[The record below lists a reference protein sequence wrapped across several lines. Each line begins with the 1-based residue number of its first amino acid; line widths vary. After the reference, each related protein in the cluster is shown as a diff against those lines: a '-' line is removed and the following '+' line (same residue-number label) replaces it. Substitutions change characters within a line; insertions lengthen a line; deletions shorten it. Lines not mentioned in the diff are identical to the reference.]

1 MIIES
6 VRRAFA
12 VLNIFSRH
20 RTQVGVTEIA
30 KALEVTKGTAHNLVS
45 TLVECGLLKQDP
57 ESRKYFLGLKTFE
70 LASFQPEVLV
80 LNENAA
86 GPSLELARTKR
97 LISRVGVWDE
107 EAALITMTN
116 YPDNSPELTRS
127 IGPRVHA
134 YSSALGKAMLAYL
147 PEAELVSYL
156 DRTEL
161 TPFTQSTITDRE
173 TLLVELKE
181 TRRCGLAWDRE
192 ESVIGTACLGTPLF
206 GANDRV
212 IGALSLSGSPN
223 RLLTQKTFEY
233 ISQDLLRTAGEIS
246 RRLGNIPRVSVIER
260 AE

>member
-30 KALEVTKGTAHNLVS
+30 EVLEVTKGTAYNLVS
-45 TLVECGLLKQDP
+45 TLVKCGLLKQDP
-57 ESRKYFLGLKTFE
+57 VSRKYFLGLKTFE

-97 LISRVGVWDE
+97 LISRVGIWDG

-127 IGPRVHA
+127 IGPRIHA

-147 PEAELVSYL
+147 PEAELVNYL

-161 TPFTQSTITDRE
+161 TPFNADFFEVLHGNKRQ
-173 TLLVELKE
+173 
-181 TRRCGLAWDRE
+181 A
-192 ESVIGTACLGTPLF
+192 
-206 GANDRV
+206 ANR
-212 IGALSLSGSPN
+212 
-223 RLLTQKTFEY
+223 
-233 ISQDLLRTAGEIS
+233 
-246 RRLGNIPRVSVIER
+246 
-260 AE
+260 